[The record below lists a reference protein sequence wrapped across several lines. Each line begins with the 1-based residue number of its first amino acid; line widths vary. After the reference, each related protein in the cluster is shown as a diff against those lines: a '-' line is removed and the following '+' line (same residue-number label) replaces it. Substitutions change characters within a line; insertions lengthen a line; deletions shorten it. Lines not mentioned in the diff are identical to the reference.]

1 MQGKGRSRTTTPDK
15 CCQTCRTW
23 SVWWCWSFQQIGRPK
38 RLACTW
44 RAVRQLPLVSPSRV
58 DYLSIFQWCGSLNT
72 SPNTSSSSSL
82 SLLSPSL
89 PPSLSASFSLTRTRA
104 DTEQSLVRKPRSED
118 YTGSEGPITAAT
130 RPVTAT
136 QIRGAAMDVS
146 FAGPDN
152 AVA

>member
-1 MQGKGRSRTTTPDK
+1 MLVFPTDWSPKKTSLYLASGETVAAGVPITSRLPIDIPMMRITQHIT
-15 CCQTCRTW
+15 QHLL
-23 SVWWCWSFQQIGRPK
+23 F
-38 RLACTW
+38 L
-44 RAVRQLPLVSPSRV
+44 LPLAPLC
-58 DYLSIFQWCGSLNT
+58 LSASL
-72 SPNTSSSSSL
+72 
-82 SLLSPSL
+82 
-89 PPSLSASFSLTRTRA
+89 SLSASFSLTRTRA